1 MAQLNGTTGRWTGF
15 GKSISSHR
23 VPTVEAGLLADG
35 IYRFRG
41 GGLEE
46 LAVDRNW
53 YSGQRD
59 VAGLVAI
66 QSVRTACV
74 IEVSASVFDSA

>member
-1 MAQLNGTTGRWTGF
+1 MGRVFRVIGF
-15 GKSISSHR
+15 R
-23 VPTVEAGLLADG
+23 LLKRHFLQMVSTDSEE
-35 IYRFRG
+35 